1 MKSNMKV
8 TILGTGTS
16 QGVPVITCTCDT
28 CTSQDLKDKRLRC
41 SVLVEIDGTHIVIDT
56 GPDFRQQML
65 SVNANKINA
74 ALITHEHNDHVIG
87 LDDIRPFCFIQKQAI
102 DVFAMPRVAKDIRNK
117 FAYAFINRYPSAP
130 RINLVEIMDNKPFKV
145 NDIEIIPVPVMHG
158 KLDILGYRI
167 KDFVY
172 ITDAS
177 FVNESSL
184 QLLKNVDTLI
194 INALRNEE
202 HPSHFN
208 LREALNFILKVAP
221 RKAFLTHISHHFR
234 PQQEWCD
241 QLPENVKIAHD
252 GLCLFPLI
260 R

>member
-1 MKSNMKV
+1 
-8 TILGTGTS
+8 
-16 QGVPVITCTCDT
+16 
-28 CTSQDLKDKRLRC
+28 
-41 SVLVEIDGTHIVIDT
+41 
-56 GPDFRQQML
+56 
-65 SVNANKINA
+65 
-74 ALITHEHNDHVIG
+74 
-87 LDDIRPFCFIQKQAI
+87 
-102 DVFAMPRVAKDIRNK
+102 
-117 FAYAFINRYPSAP
+117 
-130 RINLVEIMDNKPFKV
+130 
-145 NDIEIIPVPVMHG
+145 MHG
-158 KLDILGYRI
+158 ELDILGYRI

-208 LREALNFILKVAP
+208 LVEALNFIRKVAP